1 MCVVCACVCVCVS
14 LCPGFPTENPPPAS
28 FCFPPPPPPHT
39 EILKFRMVLGLLVGV
54 IKMTVRNFVQ
64 DCNLR
69 SKIKIFLGGIPDPL
83 GGTHVDACAGMLTH
97 ATTLTPPPAK
107 MSCTYETLVCVCTC
121 VRSSSCVTVCVCV
134 CVPVCAC
141 LGVCVWL
148 LDSLFL
154 NTAFCWLRFFSL
166 FSAVRQS

>member
-1 MCVVCACVCVCVS
+1 MCVWCVRVCESVS
-14 LCPGFPTENPPPAS
+14 RVSYREPPPPAS

-69 SKIKIFLGGIPDPL
+69 SKIKIFLGGMSPDPL
-83 GGTHVDACAGMLTH
+83 GGTHVDACAGILTH
-97 ATTLTPPPAK
+97 ANTLTPPPAK

-121 VRSSSCVTVCVCV
+121 VRSSSCVTVC
-134 CVPVCAC
+134 VCAC